1 MLPAHLLVIRSGAT
15 EYDLLGRIR
24 GTLDIPLSNVGI
36 AEAEA
41 AAKQLAASPPD
52 AIYMA
57 DGACAEET
65 AAIIGRLLGIRPRS
79 LADLD
84 NLDQGLWQGMLV
96 EEIRRR
102 QPRLARQWE
111 ENPWAVM
118 PPEGEPLDEACDRV
132 EAVLERILKRH
143 PSGRVAVVVPHPLD
157 RIIRWIVAGDPL
169 GDLWDRDGAVPAVVE
184 LPVAAGWKP
193 SLRQQPILG

>member
-1 MLPAHLLVIRSGAT
+1 MIRSGAT

-24 GTLDIPLSNVGI
+24 GTLHIPLSKVGI

-41 AAKQLAASPPD
+41 AATQLSAAPPD
-52 AIYMA
+52 VLFVA
-57 DGACAEET
+57 DGPCAEET
-65 AAIIGRLLGIRPRS
+65 AAIIGRRVGLRPRS
-79 LADLD
+79 LTALG

-111 ENPWAVM
+111 DNPWAVM

-132 EAVLERILKRH
+132 DAVLEKILKRY
-143 PSGRVAVVVPHPLD
+143 PEGRVALVVPHPLD
-157 RIIRWIVAGDPL
+157 RIIRWTVAGEPL
-169 GDLWDRDGAVPAVVE
+169 GDLWDRDGAVPAVVD

-193 SLRQQPILG
+193 FMRHQPMLG

>member
-24 GTLDIPLSNVGI
+24 GTLEIPLSNIGI

-41 AAKQLAASPPD
+41 AASELAGSPPD
-52 AIYMA
+52 VLYMA
-57 DGACAEET
+57 DGRCAEET
-65 AAIIGRLLGIRPRS
+65 AAIIGRLLGLRPRS
-79 LADLD
+79 VADLE

-118 PPEGEPLDEACDRV
+118 PPEGEPLDEVCDRV
-132 EAVLERILKRH
+132 EAVVERVLKRH
-143 PSGRVAVVVPHPLD
+143 PGGRVAVVVPHPLD
-157 RIIRWIVAGDPL
+157 RIIRWTVAGDPL
-169 GDLWDRDGAVPAVVE
+169 GDLWDRDGGVPAVID

-193 SLRQQPILG
+193 FMRQQPVLG

>member
-24 GTLDIPLSNVGI
+24 GTLDIPLSTVGI

-41 AAKQLAASPPD
+41 AAMQLAASPPD
-52 AIYMA
+52 VLYVG
-57 DGACAEET
+57 DGPCAEET
-65 AAIIGRLLGIRPRS
+65 AAIIGRQVRLRPRS
-79 LADLD
+79 LAALD

-118 PPEGEPLDEACDRV
+118 PPEGEPLDEACERV
-132 EAVLERILKRH
+132 GAVLERILKRH
-143 PSGRVAVVVPHPLD
+143 PEERVALVVPHPLD
-157 RIIRWIVAGDPL
+157 RIIRWTVAGEPL
-169 GDLWDRDGAVPAVVE
+169 GDLWDRDGAVPAIVD

-193 SLRQQPILG
+193 LRQQPILG

>member
-1 MLPAHLLVIRSGAT
+1 LLPAHLLVIRSGAT

-24 GTLDIPLSNVGI
+24 GTLDIPLSTAGI

-41 AAKQLAASPPD
+41 AAMQLAAAPPD
-52 AIYMA
+52 VLYVG
-57 DGACAEET
+57 DGPCAEET
-65 AAIIGRLLGIRPRS
+65 AAIIGRKVRLRPRS
-79 LADLD
+79 LAALD

-132 EAVLERILKRH
+132 GAVVERILKRH
-143 PSGRVAVVVPHPLD
+143 PEGRVALVVPHPLD
-157 RIIRWIVAGDPL
+157 RIIRWTVAGEPL
-169 GDLWDRDGAVPAVVE
+169 GDLWDRDGAVPAIVD
-184 LPVAAGWKP
+184 LPVSAGWKP
-193 SLRQQPILG
+193 LRQQPILG

>member
-1 MLPAHLLVIRSGAT
+1 M
-15 EYDLLGRIR
+15 
-24 GTLDIPLSNVGI
+24 
-36 AEAEA
+36 
-41 AAKQLAASPPD
+41 
-52 AIYMA
+52 YMA

-65 AAIIGRLLGIRPRS
+65 AAIIGRQLGLRPRS
-79 LADLD
+79 LADFD

-118 PPEGEPLDEACDRV
+118 PPDGEPLDEACDRV
-132 EAVLERILKRH
+132 EAVLARILKRH
-143 PSGRVAVVVPHPLD
+143 PAGRMAVVVPHPLD
-157 RIIRWIVAGDPL
+157 RIIRWTVAGEPL
-169 GDLWDRDGAVPAVVE
+169 GDLWDRDGAVPAVVD

-193 SLRQQPILG
+193 FMRQQAILG

>member
-1 MLPAHLLVIRSGAT
+1 MLPTHLLVIRSGAT

-24 GTLDIPLSNVGI
+24 GTLDIPLSTVGI

-41 AAKQLAASPPD
+41 AATLLAASPPD
-52 AIYMA
+52 ALYTA
-57 DGACAEET
+57 DGPCAEET
-65 AAIIGRLLGIRPRS
+65 AAIIGRRVGMRPRS

-118 PPEGEPLDEACDRV
+118 PPDGEPLDEACDRV
-132 EAVLERILKRH
+132 DSALERIFKRH
-143 PSGRVAVVVPHPLD
+143 SGGRIAVVVPHPLD
-157 RIIRWIVAGDPL
+157 RIIRWTVAGEPL
-169 GDLWDRDGAVPAVVE
+169 GDLWDRDAAVPPVVE
-184 LPVAAGWKP
+184 LPLSAGWKP
-193 SLRQQPILG
+193 FLRQQPVMG

>member
-1 MLPAHLLVIRSGAT
+1 LLPAHLLVIRSGAT
-15 EYDLLGRIR
+15 EYDLLGRSR

-41 AAKQLAASPPD
+41 AAKHLAAVPPD
-52 AIYMA
+52 VLFMA
-57 DGACAEET
+57 DCPCAEET
-65 AAIIGRLLGIRPRS
+65 ATIIGRQVGLRPRS
-79 LADLD
+79 LATLD

-102 QPRLARQWE
+102 QPRVARQWE

-118 PPEGEPLDEACDRV
+118 PPEGEPLDEACNRV
-132 EAVLERILKRH
+132 DAVLERILKRH
-143 PSGRVAVVVPHPLD
+143 PESRVALVVPHPLD
-157 RIIRWIVAGDPL
+157 RIIRWTVAGEPL
-169 GDLWDRDGAVPAVVE
+169 GDLWDRDAAVPAVVD

-193 SLRQQPILG
+193 FMRHQPLLG